1 MNKILADDELCTDSN
16 HVHEDV
22 RETSM
27 LFKENNYG
35 TKRWHVDVPV
45 TGFAN
50 FMPFWASNVHM
61 INDDTLEKP
70 PR

>member
-1 MNKILADDELCTDSN
+1 MERILRDDEECTDKA

-35 TKRWHVDVPV
+35 TKKWEVEVPV

-50 FMPFWASNVHM
+50 FMPFWASS
-61 INDDTLEKP
+61 INYI
-70 PR
+70 